1 MDPPK
6 NKWGRNTSLGRDP
19 LCFIDLGDPSDKT
32 TGELETSMWQ
42 GRKHTHTRI
51 LGLFRRSEAMISGE
65 YEASK
70 WQEGGKE
77 GGSFLEILLSLI
89 LLEP

>member
-32 TGELETSMWQ
+32 TGELETSTWQ
-42 GRKHTHTRI
+42 GRKHTQ
-51 LGLFRRSEAMISGE
+51 GVSSGDP
-65 YEASK
+65 K
-70 WQEGGKE
+70 Q
-77 GGSFLEILLSLI
+77 
-89 LLEP
+89 